1 MSFKSITVHGD
12 TQGALDLVREIRAT
26 LEENQIQI
34 KPMSLMT
41 G

>member
-1 MSFKSITVHGD
+1 MSFKSIAVHGD
-12 TQGALDLVREIRAT
+12 TQGALDLVREIRAAS
-26 LEENQIQI
+26 EENQIQI

>member
-1 MSFKSITVHGD
+1 MSFKSIADHGVI
-12 TQGALDLVREIRAT
+12 QGALDLVREIRAT

-34 KPMSLMT
+34 KPVSLMT